1 MQRKPSTK
9 LKGNLW
15 STDWKEYLL
24 IIFLK
29 VGLIQGNRGKNPN
42 QNKHTK
48 NPNQNNMIK
57 LWT

>member
-15 STDWKEYLL
+15 SMDWEEYLL

-29 VGLIQGNRGKNPN
+29 VEHIQGNRGKNPN
-42 QNKHTK
+42 QNKQTK